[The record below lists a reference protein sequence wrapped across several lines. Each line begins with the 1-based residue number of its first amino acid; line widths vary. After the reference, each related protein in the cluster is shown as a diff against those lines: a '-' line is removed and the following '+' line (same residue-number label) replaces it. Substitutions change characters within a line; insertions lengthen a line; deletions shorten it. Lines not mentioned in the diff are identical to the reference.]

1 MRRLSRAYL
10 ETIAA
15 RVNRA
20 YWRLPESTAVPHRVD
35 PTILLTVLLRLK
47 LDARHLSSDG
57 LTSFFEADNVS
68 YSAARFPGEHGS
80 FRLEPKYKEPYAW
93 FRENTGKEGP
103 FGTEK
108 QTHVL
113 FDQCCLCHY
122 GDMKFKNP
130 EILELTEVL

>member
-15 RVNRA
+15 CVNRA

-35 PTILLTVLLRLK
+35 PTILFTVLLRLK
-47 LDARHLSSDG
+47 LDARHLSSDGLTLG

-80 FRLEPKYKEPYAW
+80 FRLEPKYTKSCT
-93 FRENTGKEGP
+93 REAAE
-103 FGTEK
+103 
-108 QTHVL
+108 
-113 FDQCCLCHY
+113 
-122 GDMKFKNP
+122 
-130 EILELTEVL
+130 